1 MPGMTEMQHSAS
13 LPGGACEG
21 STPSQRPLPRPTR
34 RARLAAALGGAI
46 LWGLAG
52 LAGGMPGTAAQGAT
66 AEAGDPA
73 QLCERAA
80 ETAAAE
86 TGVPAAVLKAI
97 ALVETGR
104 RRGGVTRPWPWALNM
119 GGPGAWL
126 ETEAAAL
133 AKLRAVLDS
142 GAENVD
148 VGCFQI
154 NHRWHGAAF
163 ASLEEMIDPVANARH
178 AARFLLDLHAE
189 FGTWA
194 AAAGAYHS
202 RTPERAERY
211 RARFETQLAK
221 LDDGTAGTADDMSA
235 PPDTPAARINTFPL
249 LQPGPPSG
257 AGSIVPATPGR
268 GPLIVVPARAGLLGS
283 G

>member
-1 MPGMTEMQHSAS
+1 MPGLTDTQRDIVPARSAGRQCQ
-13 LPGGACEG
+13 PPA
-21 STPSQRPLPRPTR
+21 LPRRWP
-34 RARLAAALGGAI
+34 RLAFLAGALCATLAATPVGAAQAAAADPAALC
-46 LWGLAG
+46 
-52 LAGGMPGTAAQGAT
+52 
-66 AEAGDPA
+66 DH
-73 QLCERAA
+73 AA

-97 ALVETGR
+97 AIVETGR
-104 RRGGVTRPWPWALNM
+104 RQGGVTRPWPWALNM

-133 AKLRAVLDS
+133 EKLRAVLES
-142 GAENVD
+142 GARNVD

-154 NHRWHGAAF
+154 NHHWHGAAF

-178 AARFLLDLHAE
+178 AARFLLELHAE
-189 FGTWA
+189 FGSWA

-211 RARFETQLAK
+211 RERFETQLAR
-221 LDDGTAGTADDMSA
+221 LGAGEGETAAKA
-235 PPDTPAARINTFPL
+235 PAPTEAPAARVNSFPL
-249 LQPGPPSG
+249 LQPGPPAG

-268 GPLIVVPARAGLLGS
+268 GPLIVAPAGAALLGS